1 MNILYYLLIYTVSSM
16 CHRELNIRKRQ
27 NNIPSDLP
35 SLNKFS
41 TFKINQEDYCK
52 NTGLDERV
60 LFFEQRN
67 ISYTGR
73 NNVTIDL
80 YNLYKN
86 YHNKKILDF
95 LVNTNINN
103 HDKLSYLKLNNHYTH
118 EKPFDLYAGGLMND
132 YLFDF

>member
-1 MNILYYLLIYTVSSM
+1 MTILYYLLFHTVSSM
-16 CHRELNIRKRQ
+16 CHRELNIAKRK
-27 NNIPSDLP
+27 NNIPLELP
-35 SLNKFS
+35 SLNKLPS
-41 TFKINQEDYCK
+41 FKVDEYNYK

-60 LFFEQRN
+60 LFFEH
-67 ISYTGR
+67 

-86 YHNKKILDF
+86 YYNKKILDL

-103 HDKLSYLKLNNHYTH
+103 NDKLTYLKLNNIFSD
-118 EKPFDLYAGGLMND
+118 EKAVDLYAGGLMND

>member
-1 MNILYYLLIYTVSSM
+1 
-16 CHRELNIRKRQ
+16 
-27 NNIPSDLP
+27 
-35 SLNKFS
+35 
-41 TFKINQEDYCK
+41 
-52 NTGLDERV
+52 
-60 LFFEQRN
+60 
-67 ISYTGR
+67 GR

-103 HDKLSYLKLNNHYTH
+103 HDKLSYLKLNNHYTD

>member
-1 MNILYYLLIYTVSSM
+1 MIILYYLLFHTVLSM
-16 CHRELNIRKRQ
+16 CHRELNIVKRE
-27 NNIPSDLP
+27 NNIPLDLP
-35 SLNKFS
+35 SLNKLPS
-41 TFKINQEDYCK
+41 FKVDEYNYK

-60 LFFEQRN
+60 LFFEQN
-67 ISYTGR
+67 NVTLSGR

-86 YHNKKILDF
+86 YYNKKILDL

-103 HDKLSYLKLNNHYTH
+103 NDKLTYLKLNNIFSD
-118 EKPFDLYAGGLMND
+118 EKQVDLYAGGLMND

>member
-1 MNILYYLLIYTVSSM
+1 MIILYYLLFQTVLSL
-16 CHRELNIRKRQ
+16 CHRKLNIAKRD
-27 NNIPSDLP
+27 NNIPIDLP
-35 SLNKFS
+35 SLNKFPS
-41 TFKINQEDYCK
+41 FKVDEDNYK

-60 LFFEQRN
+60 LFFERRN

-73 NNVTIDL
+73 NNVTVDF

-86 YHNKKILDF
+86 YYNKKILDL

-103 HDKLSYLKLNNHYTH
+103 NDKLTYLKLNNLFSD
-118 EKPFDLYAGGLMND
+118 EKSVDLYAGGLMND